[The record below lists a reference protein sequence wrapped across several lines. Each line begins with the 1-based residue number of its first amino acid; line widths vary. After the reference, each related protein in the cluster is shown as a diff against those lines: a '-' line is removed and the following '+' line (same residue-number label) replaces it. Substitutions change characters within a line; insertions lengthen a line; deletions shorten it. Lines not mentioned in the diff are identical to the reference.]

1 MRRPRDVSAQEL
13 LESPALIKCRPMRP
27 REGWMFEGVA
37 TVARRAL
44 AVAAMRA
51 STKRARTKTA

>member
-1 MRRPRDVSAQEL
+1 MRRPRDVDAIDL
-13 LESPALIKCRPMRP
+13 PRAGVLIKCRPMRP

-37 TVARRAL
+37 TVARQAL

-51 STKRARTKTA
+51 SIKRTSRKTA